1 MAGSVH
7 KVHYCQ
13 TQIYHSNAMTEH
25 CRCREGLDLAVA
37 AGIMLIKKPVWWAL
51 KYSYL
56 TSSLYDFDASTVYT
70 ADNTGSLMKT
80 ATVCRVKCIS
90 VIVLS
95 VEMAQSTRHLKW
107 TRNHLRWTFVYLDGH
122 HKNLFGTW
130 ASLNHRIPTT
140 TPSLFMSSA
149 FASITHTHTHTHSLF
164 PGIMICFHQSL
175 FKLPHAFIKTQERAK
190 LTTYNMDRQTHPHCA
205 DFIRPPWRDYCTLK
219 CFKEVRDL
227 KMRYGLW

>member
-25 CRCREGLDLAVA
+25 CRCREGFDLAVA

-56 TSSLYDFDASTVYT
+56 TSSLYDSDASTVYT

-122 HKNLFGTW
+122 YKNLFGTW

-140 TPSLFMSSA
+140 TTTPSLFMNSA
-149 FASITHTHTHTHSLF
+149 FASITHTHIHTFTLSGDHDLLPSVFVQIAARIYQNPRKSKANNIQHGQTNSPPLCRFYTTTLTRLLHS
-164 PGIMICFHQSL
+164 
-175 FKLPHAFIKTQERAK
+175 
-190 LTTYNMDRQTHPHCA
+190 
-205 DFIRPPWRDYCTLK
+205 
-219 CFKEVRDL
+219 
-227 KMRYGLW
+227 KML